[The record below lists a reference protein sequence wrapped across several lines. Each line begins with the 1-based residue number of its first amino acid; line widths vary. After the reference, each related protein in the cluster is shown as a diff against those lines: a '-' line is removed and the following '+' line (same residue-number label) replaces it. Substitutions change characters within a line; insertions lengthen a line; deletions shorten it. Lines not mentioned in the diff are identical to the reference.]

1 MTSDICWSRH
11 TWRMQKSTWKRRHWS
26 WNSLP
31 TGIQRGMSSVELQQL
46 SRWWLLRL
54 EYHESVKCL
63 QIEES
68 VMILMFMTKACK
80 FWSKCWCP
88 KVANL
93 DLNNVDDERLK
104 ILIKTLMTK
113 GCEELQRVKEMFA
126 SCRRLLQRDSQH
138 FPGKLII
145 IMITMAMMTMPMV
158 TMAMIKMTMITM
170 TMH

>member
-1 MTSDICWSRH
+1 M
-11 TWRMQKSTWKRRHWS
+11 
-26 WNSLP
+26 
-31 TGIQRGMSSVELQQL
+31 
-46 SRWWLLRL
+46 
-54 EYHESVKCL
+54 
-63 QIEES
+63 
-68 VMILMFMTKACK
+68 
-80 FWSKCWCP
+80 
-88 KVANL
+88 

-145 IMITMAMMTMPMV
+145 IMITMAMMTMAVMTMPMV
-158 TMAMIKMTMITM
+158 TMTMIKMTMITM